1 MRLLTATAL
10 LAMISVPA
18 FAKYERYP
26 YYSTSVSCSEIQEA
40 IQEAGA
46 LVIYRAPHLY
56 DAYASHDH
64 FCQGAEEIAKMTM
77 IPAADG
83 DCAVKKCVRDYDRR
97 D

>member
-1 MRLLTATAL
+1 MRLLAATAI
-10 LAMISVPA
+10 LAMISAPA

-40 IQEAGA
+40 INDAGA

-56 DAYASHDH
+56 DAYATHDH
-64 FCQGAEEIAKMTM
+64 FCQGHRERAERTT

-83 DCAVKKCVRDYDRR
+83 ACPVKKCTTYDR